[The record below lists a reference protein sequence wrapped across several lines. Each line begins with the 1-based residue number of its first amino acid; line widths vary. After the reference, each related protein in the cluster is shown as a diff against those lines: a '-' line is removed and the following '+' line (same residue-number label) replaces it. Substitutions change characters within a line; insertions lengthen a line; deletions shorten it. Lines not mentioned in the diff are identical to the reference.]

1 MTATDKSPTFLRI
14 ALLLQTLALLLQAV
28 TAGLLL
34 SSPGGR
40 AAHAASAIAVAVT
53 VLLHLVAA
61 LVIRRRDVILPAVG
75 MLVMTLAQMAL
86 GMAHQKTLHVPLGV
100 LMFGG
105 SMLQLARVWAGRRGA
120 ASTATAAT
128 A

>member
-1 MTATDKSPTFLRI
+1 MFLRI
-14 ALLLQTLALLLQAV
+14 ALAAQTVALLLQAV

-40 AAHAASAIAVAVT
+40 TAHSATAIAVAVT

-61 LVIRRRDVILPAVG
+61 LLTRQRGLILSAVA

-86 GMAHQKTLHVPLGV
+86 GIAHMKALHVPLGV
-100 LMFGG
+100 LMFGA
-105 SMLQLARVWAGRRGA
+105 SLLRFSRAWPAGRA
-120 ASTATAAT
+120 TTASA
-128 A
+128 